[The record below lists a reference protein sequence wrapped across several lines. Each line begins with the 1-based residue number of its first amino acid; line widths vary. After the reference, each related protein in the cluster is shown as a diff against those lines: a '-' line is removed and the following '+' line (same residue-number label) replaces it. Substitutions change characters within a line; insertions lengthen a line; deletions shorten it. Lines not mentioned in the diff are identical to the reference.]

1 MEPGTNQKKQGTMKE
16 YTKESD
22 NAQKVRF
29 VLAECPHLT
38 KGKKFVIQATGY
50 QLMLQVIDFRGQMDK
65 YDSFCKENFGAYATV
80 PGAPVVLLLSGS
92 LRHVPMEQS
101 TIEETGDEIENAMR
115 EAARWY
121 SDNYVMNQPQAVS
134 N

>member
-1 MEPGTNQKKQGTMKE
+1 MKE
-16 YTKESD
+16 YTKESE

-29 VLAECPHLT
+29 VLAECPHL
-38 KGKKFVIQATGY
+38 KKNEKFVIQTSGY

-65 YDSFCKENFGAYATV
+65 YDPFCKANYGAYATV

-101 TIEETGDEIENAMR
+101 TVDETGDEIEDAMR

-121 SDNYVMNQPQAVS
+121 SDNYVMNTPQAEC